1 MVGKS
6 DPYAVIRY
14 GTQET
19 KPPVGRN
26 SQNPEWSNETDFKI
40 PDGGNLN
47 FSVKV
52 FDSDLEKG
60 LRKLQRG
67 TEALLKDAVAIGAD
81 GQPGADTVNSLG
93 DRLGN
98 LRDSLEGKAGDLKGA
113 GAAAG
118 DLHDT
123 ARDLGDAM
131 LDDKVQKSVG
141 IREEKNLGSITG
153 DTETIKSQQEDSNNS
168 RSGFQCSKQRC

>member
-1 MVGKS
+1 M
-6 DPYAVIRY
+6 
-14 GTQET
+14 
-19 KPPVGRN
+19 
-26 SQNPEWSNETDFKI
+26 
-40 PDGGNLN
+40 
-47 FSVKV
+47 
-52 FDSDLEKG
+52 LE
-60 LRKLQRG
+60 
-67 TEALLKDAVAIGAD
+67 DAVAIGAE
-81 GQPGADTVNSLG
+81 GQPKADTVNSLG

-118 DLHDT
+118 DLHDK

-153 DTETIKSQQEDSNNS
+153 DTETIKSQQKEAKQ
-168 RSGFQCSKQRC
+168 FQIKVINAVSKVGKYWCYGERP